1 MAHQRNQGAS
11 KAIVKEGLNGRLRF
25 IGAKNIYGNNSS
37 HRYYHV
43 LRHNNVKGDSE

>member
-25 IGAKNIYGNNSS
+25 IGAKNIYGNGRLLN
-37 HRYYHV
+37 R
-43 LRHNNVKGDSE
+43 DQ